1 MKAKSVSKKLFAFL
15 CAVLTCSVCMAQV
28 DVESNDLFSK
38 VDKLIDSGRRMLHG
52 VDTNYVKTACLPWQ
66 ISLRSRV
73 AQTDL
78 QMHSSI
84 DGASVFDGEFIEP
97 RVKGT
102 GSLNTDPRFLTK
114 VSTAVGV
121 KVGYKGLSI
130 GCSFQVAGDKGE
142 NFSLQGVGRW
152 YSVNLR
158 WHRFK
163 MTTPCV
169 HFAGKMLVRE
179 DVTEPWLDEAVP
191 WNFKEKIPLD
201 APMHISTLMFDGFYI
216 FNSKKF
222 SYAAAYNQKTF
233 QLRSAGSWIA
243 GFTGYYA
250 DFDYDSSR
258 NADFMVMM
266 DDIGR
271 LRQCQ
276 VSLGAGYAY
285 NFVPAKGWL
294 LSTMFMPTVTV
305 LNRTKINTYKTNY
318 KEVDMEHYDDPEEV
332 DYADEYR
339 ITDRGSH
346 SRNNKVTLSCNARVS
361 ITYNWSRFFINA
373 NGQFDNFNY
382 KHKGQRGHLNDWY
395 VNAAVGV
402 RL

>member
-1 MKAKSVSKKLFAFL
+1 
-15 CAVLTCSVCMAQV
+15 MAQI
-28 DVESNDLFSK
+28 DVESNNLFSK
-38 VDKLIDSGRRMLHG
+38 VDKLIDSGKRMSHG

-78 QMHSSI
+78 QMHSNI

-97 RVKGT
+97 CVKGVGDLST
-102 GSLNTDPRFLTK
+102 SPRFMTK
-114 VSTAVGV
+114 VSTSMGV

-130 GCSFQVAGDKGE
+130 GCSFQIAGDKGE
-142 NFSLQGVGRW
+142 NFSLQGVGSW

-158 WHRFK
+158 WHRYK
-163 MTTPCV
+163 MTTPTV
-169 HFAGKMLVRE
+169 RFSGKMLVR
-179 DVTEPWLDEAVP
+179 DDPSEPWMPEDEAVS
-191 WNFKEKIPLD
+191 WGFKERIPLD
-201 APMHISTLMFDGFYI
+201 DPIHISTLMFDGFYI

-222 SYAAAYNQKTF
+222 SYSAAFNQKSF

-243 GFTGYYA
+243 GLTGYYA
-250 DFDYDSSR
+250 DFDYDNSR

-271 LRQCQ
+271 VRQCQ

-294 LSTMFMPTVTV
+294 LSAMFMPTVTV
-305 LNRTKINTYKTNY
+305 VNRTKINTYKTNY
-318 KEVDMEHYDDPEEV
+318 KEVDTKHLNDPEAV
-332 DYADEYR
+332 DYADEYK
-339 ITDRGSH
+339 ITERGSH
-346 SRNNKVTLSCNARVS
+346 SRNNKVSLNCNARVS
-361 ITYNWSRFFINA
+361 ITYNWSRYFVNA
-373 NGQFDNFNY
+373 NGQFNNFNY
-382 KHKGQRGHLNDWY
+382 KHRRQHGHLNDWY
-395 VNAAVGV
+395 INASIGV